1 MYLSMSGNSNFQ
13 AQKNSPFF
21 FASRAAV
28 APALHPC
35 FILTLVCFLVACMT
49 LTLESCILNKPD
61 PRGCPWIYTRRPC
74 WRSYCCWWPRS
85 SFCSCAASPSPS
97 EQSHCSDPKQLLN
110 VNVCILTWKAPI
122 LPTLYCLYWSMYCL
136 DYLERS
142 YLTNFSLPGKV
153 QPHELWCE
161 GEGLCTDAPNLP
173 GKVQPHQPWCGGEG
187 LCSAYIT
194 WKVLTSRT
202 LVYLERSHLTNPD
215 VGVKVSVLPRLPGK
229 ILPHQL

>member
-1 MYLSMSGNSNFQ
+1 MYKYCPHKCICQWVVILIFRS
-13 AQKNSPFF
+13 KNTLHF

-35 FILTLVCFLVACMT
+35 FILTLVCFLVACMK

-110 VNVCILTWKAPI
+110 VNVCIYLSGK
-122 LPTLYCLYWSMYCL
+122 LPSYQPWCWYLSMYCL
-136 DYLERS
+136 IYLES
-142 YLTNFSLPGKV
+142 CHLTNPGVEVLVHVLPSLPGKV
-153 QPHELWCE
+153 PSY
-161 GEGLCTDAPNLP
+161 
-173 GKVQPHQPWCGGEG
+173 QPWCWGT
-187 LCSAYIT
+187 CPCTA
-194 WKVLTSRT
+194 
-202 LVYLERSHLTNPD
+202 
-215 VGVKVSVLPRLPGK
+215 
-229 ILPHQL
+229 